1 MSKIWFPGEDK
12 LHQASTQE
20 EMGSWNSG
28 FKKIADMMPTAFRD
42 LRRDRWDKPELK
54 RRSRAAHFSPHGAAQ
69 RRVKPPVIEN

>member
-28 FKKIADMMPTAFRD
+28 FKKIADRCQP
-42 LRRDRWDKPELK
+42 LLEICVEIGGISL
-54 RRSRAAHFSPHGAAQ
+54 S
-69 RRVKPPVIEN
+69 